1 MQTRT
6 SFGTEF
12 FKDCCEACKI
22 GLIVGS
28 TMDKC
33 SLGNFEFGSPWD
45 ESYEQCC
52 TGWKTTGEPFI
63 LPEGA
68 DSK

>member
-1 MQTRT
+1 M
-6 SFGTEF
+6 
-12 FKDCCEACKI
+12 
-22 GLIVGS
+22 IVGS

-33 SLGNFEFGSPWD
+33 SLGSFEFGSPWD

-68 DSK
+68 DSKLIVLSS